1 MFWWLMLYYKVL
13 IDAERAFLL
22 HWSSRCHLY
31 TFCIFDKHCNV
42 PFLRTENTVTLI
54 FRIKIISDI
63 SAGEIETNHHHLNN
77 LYSNLKII
85 ASNRPDGLVEVLH
98 VRSSKFCHKE
108 ETYGNRTLHWPVAT
122 IGQTVLPREL
132 CVSLEGVPVWRQCT
146 GDFVEGAFWSDENE
160 NNGTLYQVNCNNS
173 TLLHSYIG
181 RSPFSVKN
189 LIYMVVFQ
197 YSCDWVALCWQ
208 ILYF

>member
-1 MFWWLMLYYKVL
+1 MQKEHSYC
-13 IDAERAFLL
+13 IEC
-22 HWSSRCHLY
+22 SRYHLY

-63 SAGEIETNHHHLNN
+63 SAGEIETDHHHLNN

-98 VRSSKFCHKE
+98 VRSSKFCHEE
-108 ETYGNRTLHWPVAT
+108 ETYGKRTLHWPVAT

-132 CVSLEGVPVWRQCT
+132 CVNLEGAPVQRQCI
-146 GDFVEGAFWSDENE
+146 GDFVVGAFWSDENE

-181 RSPFSVKN
+181 YSPFSEKH
-189 LIYMVVFQ
+189 LIYMDVFQ
-197 YSCDWVALCWQ
+197 YSCD
-208 ILYF
+208 